1 MLEPRNIRF
10 CHSYWSNAMPS
21 LSAKTLA
28 VNTEAWGGF
37 GTLSGLLI
45 LDGGQLTLEYQT
57 ADAILGLLRSD
68 VKRIALPLAHLRAIE
83 TRAGFF
89 WLMPKLELHF
99 SQISHAIMMGGD
111 TAGEICFSVRFS
123 HRKQM
128 RQFVDALRHAR
139 ASFVH
144 AQIEDE
150 LAGVVQAPPAPTQ
163 AAATEPLLEQANGVL
178 AGIRKLAQSIRS

>member
-1 MLEPRNIRF
+1 
-10 CHSYWSNAMPS
+10 MPS
-21 LSAKTLA
+21 LSAKSLA
-28 VNTEAWGGF
+28 VSTEAWGGL
-37 GTLSGLLI
+37 GTLSGLLV

-89 WLMPKLELHF
+89 WLMPKLELQF

-111 TAGEICFSVRFS
+111 TAGEICFSVRFT

-128 RQFVDALRHAR
+128 CQFADALRHAR
-139 ASFVH
+139 ANLMH
-144 AQIEDE
+144 AQMEDE
-150 LAGVVQAPPAPTQ
+150 LAGVTQEPAVPTQ
-163 AAATEPLLEQANGVL
+163 AAATEALLKTTTVL
-178 AGIRKLAQSIRS
+178 PAQMRYES

>member
-1 MLEPRNIRF
+1 MLTAKNPFLSMSQR
-10 CHSYWSNAMPS
+10 SKAMPS
-21 LSAKTLA
+21 LSAKTVA
-28 VNTEAWGGF
+28 VSTEAWGGF
-37 GTLSGLLI
+37 GTLSGLLV
-45 LDGGQLTLEYQT
+45 LDGGQLSLEYQT

-68 VKRIALPLAHLRAIE
+68 VKRVALPLAHLRAIE

-111 TAGEICFSVRFS
+111 TAGEIRFSVRFT
-123 HRKQM
+123 HRQKV

-144 AQIEDE
+144 AQMEDE

-163 AAATEPLLEQANGVL
+163 AQH
-178 AGIRKLAQSIRS
+178 RSIHNPKRN